1 LSFVREA
8 HSGLRVA
15 IITGAAIVAAG
26 LSSACDNVTNPNP
39 PGVDTLYAQP
49 IWSGTVASDGNGN
62 YSFFDSSDVA
72 VGDLD
77 GYLNGETVRG
87 LVMFDVAAYP
97 TTDTVATAVLR
108 VDECAVVGA
117 PFSFADSNPIVVD
130 HLGPQPPSI
139 GLYAGGATGTNLGT
153 ISDDTISGYH
163 SLRVDSA
170 AQHDITAGQTYS
182 SWRLRF
188 LYVDGNHNGVSDF
201 VAFRGVKNGVCT
213 GNSTRLPAL
222 IITTK

>member
-26 LSSACDNVTNPNP
+26 LSSACDNVTSSNP
-39 PGVDTLYAQP
+39 PAVDTLYAVQT
-49 IWSGTVASDGNGN
+49 WSGTVASDGNGN

-77 GYLNGETVRG
+77 AYLNGETVRG
-87 LVMFDVAAYP
+87 LVMFDVAAYS
-97 TTDTVATAVLR
+97 TTDTLVTAVLR
-108 VDECAVVGA
+108 VDECAVVG
-117 PFSFADSNPIVVD
+117 SPIPAFGTVVVD
-130 HLGPQPPSI
+130 HLAPQPPSI
-139 GLYAGGATGTNLGT
+139 GLYASGATGTNLGT
-153 ISDDTISGYH
+153 ISADTIIGYH
-163 SLRVDSA
+163 SLEVDSA
-170 AQHDITAGQTYS
+170 TIHDIKAGDTYS

-188 LYVDGNHNGVSDF
+188 SNVDGNANGVSDF

-213 GNSTRLPAL
+213 GSTTRLPAL